1 MSIAPFVHLRNH
13 TAYSVAEG
21 ALTSDKIR
29 DLCRKYNMPAAGITD
44 TNNIFGGAEFSTH
57 LEEVGVQPILGTQLD
72 VDFDLPQV
80 SFPKDRYSQLIFLV
94 QNSVGYH
101 NLIKLISYAH
111 LRKKDTEYPHITL
124 DMFEGKTDGLIV
136 LSGGTKGVIGKCLLA
151 NNFDLAEEKCLI
163 LKKLFGDRFYIELQ
177 RHGLPEE
184 KKTEADFLKLAY
196 KHNIPL
202 VATNE
207 CFFATRDMY
216 QAHDVL
222 LCIAEGRFVDEE
234 DRRKETEEHYF
245 KTPDEMVELFS
256 DLPEAIE
263 NTIEIAKRCAY
274 KFTVSEPLLPH
285 VEKGEHFTIDE
296 NFASQIPSIKALAEK
311 TEASLKKFWNNFK
324 EDKRTSYQN
333 IIDDTINIISNPNTP
348 LDEIKKKIDIFTQ
361 TAMKLSE
368 AELLTKRAHEGLKV
382 RLEKAEIIGEEAQKP
397 YWERLE
403 YELSVIIGM
412 GFPGYFLI
420 VADFIG
426 WAKEHDIPVG
436 PGRGS
441 GAGSI
446 VAWAMKITDLNPLRF
461 GLLFERFLNPE
472 RVNMPDF
479 DIDFCEDRR
488 GEVIHYV
495 QEKYGADSVGQIITF
510 GQLKAKNAIKDVGR
524 VLRIGYSRCD
534 ELCKLIPTKVRFQ
547 NDKGEEIEKE
557 ANLTLCLKYVPEF
570 AEAVD
575 HDDVLK
581 GLINI
586 ALKIEGLFKSTG
598 MHAAG
603 VVIGDR
609 PLDELVALY
618 KTDKSDWPVTQYNM
632 KFIEN
637 TGLIKYDFLGL
648 KTLTV
653 IKKACD
659 MIYQNHGV
667 KIDINNVSMDDKP
680 TYELLQATNTPAIFQ
695 LESQGMQNVI
705 LGLKPDKIEDLV
717 ALVALYRPGP
727 MDNIPTYIARKF
739 GEKIEYLHPKLE
751 PILKETYG
759 IMVYQE
765 QVMEIGKQLAGYTKG
780 MADDL
785 RKAMGKKIKEKMDHH
800 REIFKE
806 GCLKVSGIEET
817 LSMKIFDAMAQFASY
832 GFNKSHAV
840 CYAWVCY
847 QTAYLKTHYAPEFMA
862 SSMTYDM
869 TDTDKLAFFADNV
882 KKMGIKILRPDIN
895 KSYEYFSV
903 ENGAIRYAMAA
914 IKNVGVGVVQAIV
927 AEREKNGP
935 FKNITDFIS
944 RVDPKNLNKRMLEN
958 LIKAGAFDDLEPNR
972 HKMFDNVNYIISQI
986 ASINKD
992 KETNQTSLF
1001 SLDEIEVKRDDIRL
1015 SEVPEWKPL
1024 ERLGFEKEVIGF
1036 YVSAHPLDVYEN
1048 SLIALNAKS
1057 STDVALIKENTKIC
1071 VAGIVEA
1078 AHLRT
1083 SKTGK
1088 NYIMAKI
1095 SDKTGIVDVLFFER
1109 KPSNYNPKFSK
1120 QEPRQSLEDIQT
1132 ILQSGKPILIYADTK
1147 CGDDGKVTL
1156 FGNKVEYLTLN
1167 TQLGTNMFIQ
1177 IDSVDAVRSVK
1188 KALSSIP
1195 PGYTTIHLQVI
1206 ENGKKVS
1213 ILLPEKKGMTTETL
1227 EMFKVIPN
1235 IVIHF

>member
-1 MSIAPFVHLRNH
+1 MTVAPFVHLRNH

-57 LEEVGVQPILGTQLD
+57 LEEVGVQPIFGTQLD
-72 VDFDLPQV
+72 VDFDLPES
-80 SFPKDRYSQLIFLV
+80 SFPKNRYAQLIFLV
-94 QNSVGYH
+94 KDEIGYH

-111 LRKKDTEYPHITL
+111 IRKKDVEFPHITT
-124 DMFEGKTDGLIV
+124 DMLIGKTDGLIV
-136 LSGGTKGVIGKCLLA
+136 LSGGIKGIIGKCLLA
-151 NNFDLAEEKCLI
+151 NNFDLAEEKCLF
-163 LKKLFGDRFYIELQ
+163 LKKLFGDRFYIEIQ
-177 RHGLPEE
+177 RHGLSDEI
-184 KKTEADFLKLAY
+184 KTEEDFLKLAY

-207 CFFATRDMY
+207 CYFATKDMY
-216 QAHDVL
+216 QAHDIL
-222 LCIAEGRFVDEE
+222 LCIAEGRYVDEE
-234 DRRKETEEHYF
+234 NRRKETEEHYF
-245 KTPDEMVELFS
+245 KSPDEMVELFS

-263 NTIEIAKRCAY
+263 NTIEIAKRCSY
-274 KFTVSEPLLPH
+274 KFTVSKPLLPH
-285 VEKGEHFTIDE
+285 VEKGADE
-296 NFASQIPSIKALAEK
+296 NKL
-311 TEASLKKFWNNFK
+311 
-324 EDKRTSYQN
+324 
-333 IIDDTINIISNPNTP
+333 
-348 LDEIKKKIDIFTQ
+348 
-361 TAMKLSE
+361 LSE
-368 AELLTKRAHEGLKV
+368 RAHEGLKE
-382 RLEKAEIIGEEAQKP
+382 RLKKANIISEEDQKP

-403 YELSVIIGM
+403 YELEVIIKM

-426 WAKEHDIPVG
+426 WAKDHDIPVG

-488 GEVIHYV
+488 GEVIRYV

-524 VLRIGYSRCD
+524 VLRIGYSKCD
-534 ELCKLIPTKVRFQ
+534 ELCKLIPTKVRFK
-547 NDKGEEIEKE
+547 NDKDEEVEKE
-557 ANLTLCLKYVPEF
+557 ANLSLCLKYVPEF
-570 AEAVD
+570 KDAVEN
-575 HDDVLK
+575 DDVLK

-653 IKKACD
+653 IKEACD
-659 MIYQNHGV
+659 MIYKNHGV
-667 KIDINNVSMDDKP
+667 KIDINNISMDDEE
-680 TYELLQATNTPAIFQ
+680 TYKLLQATNTPAIFQ

-806 GCLKVSGIEET
+806 GCLKVSGIDEK

-862 SSMTYDM
+862 ASMTHDM
-869 TDTDKLAFFADNV
+869 DDTDKIAFFADNV

-903 ENGAIRYAMAA
+903 EDGAIRYSMAA
-914 IKNVGVGVVQAIV
+914 VKNVGTGVVQAI
-927 AEREKNGP
+927 ATEREKNGP

-944 RVDPKNLNKRMLEN
+944 RIDPKNLNKRMLEN
-958 LIKAGAFDDLEPNR
+958 LIKAGAFDSLEPNR
-972 HKMFDNVNYIISQI
+972 NKMFQNVSYILSQI
-986 ASINKD
+986 ASVNKD

-1015 SEVPEWKPL
+1015 AEASEWKPL
-1024 ERLGFEKEVIGF
+1024 ERLGYEKEVIGF

-1048 SLIALNAKS
+1048 TLLAIKS
-1057 STDVALIKENTKIC
+1057 QKTTDIPEIKEDKKITI
-1071 VAGIVEA
+1071 AGIVESVN
-1078 AHLRT
+1078 LKT

-1088 NYIMAKI
+1088 KYITTKI
-1095 SDKTGIVDVLFFER
+1095 SDKFGVADVLFFER
-1109 KPSNYNPKFSK
+1109 KQSVYNSK
-1120 QEPRQSLEDIQT
+1120 YSKHEISQSLEEVKN
-1132 ILQSGKPILIYADTK
+1132 ILEGGKPVLIFADVK
-1147 CGDDGKVTL
+1147 HGDNGRITL
-1156 FGNKVEYLTLN
+1156 FGNKIEFLNLN
-1167 TQLGTNMFIQ
+1167 TQLGTNMFIK
-1177 IDSVDAVRSVK
+1177 IDNIDAVRAVK
-1188 KALSSIP
+1188 KTVDSIA
-1195 PGYTTIHLQVI
+1195 PGYTSIHLQTIVDEKI
-1206 ENGKKVS
+1206 VT
-1213 ILLPEKKGMTTETL
+1213 ITIPDKKGITTETIEL
-1227 EMFKVIPN
+1227 FKVIPN
-1235 IVIHF
+1235 ISIHF

>member
-29 DLCRKYNMPAAGITD
+29 DLCRKYGMPAAAITD

-72 VDFDLPQV
+72 VDFDLPTT

-94 QNSVGYH
+94 QNDVGYH

-111 LRKKDTEYPHITL
+111 LRKKDIEYPHITVDML
-124 DMFEGKTDGLIV
+124 DGKTDGLIV
-136 LSGGTKGVIGKCLLA
+136 LSGGIKGILGKCLLA
-151 NNFDLAEEKCLI
+151 NNPELAEEKCLL
-163 LKKLFGDRFYIELQ
+163 LKKLFGDRFYIEIQ
-177 RHGLPEE
+177 RHGLNDEKATE
-184 KKTEADFLKLAY
+184 KKFLDLAY

-207 CFFATRDMY
+207 CFFATRDMH

-222 LCIAEGRFVDEE
+222 LCIAGGRFVDEE

-245 KTPDEMVELFS
+245 KTPEEMVELFS

-263 NTIEIAKRCAY
+263 NTIQIAKRCAY
-274 KFTVSEPLLPH
+274 KFTVSKPLLPH
-285 VEKGEHFTIDE
+285 VEKGADE
-296 NFASQIPSIKALAEK
+296 NK
-311 TEASLKKFWNNFK
+311 
-324 EDKRTSYQN
+324 
-333 IIDDTINIISNPNTP
+333 
-348 LDEIKKKIDIFTQ
+348 
-361 TAMKLSE
+361 
-368 AELLTKRAHEGLKV
+368 LLTERAHEGLKV
-382 RLEKAEIIGEEAQKP
+382 RLEKAGIVGEEAQKP

-403 YELSVIIGM
+403 YELSVIIKM

-426 WAKEHDIPVG
+426 WAKAHDIPVG

-534 ELCKLIPTKVRFQ
+534 ELCKLIPTKVRYT
-547 NDKGEEIEKE
+547 NEKGEEVEKE
-557 ANLTLCLKYVPEF
+557 ANLTLCLNYVPEF
-570 AEAVD
+570 KDAVEK
-575 HDDVLK
+575 DDVLK

-659 MIYQNHGV
+659 MIYKNRGIKV
-667 KIDINNVSMDDKP
+667 DINNISMDDEA
-680 TYELLQATNTPAIFQ
+680 TYKLLQATNTPAIFQ

-806 GCLKVSGIEET
+806 GCLKVSGIDET

-862 SSMTYDM
+862 ASMTYDM
-869 TDTDKLAFFADNV
+869 SDTDKLAFFADNV

-895 KSYEYFSV
+895 KSFEYFSV
-903 ENGAIRYAMAA
+903 EDGAIRYAMAA
-914 IKNVGVGVVQAIV
+914 VKNVGVGVVQAIV

-944 RVDPKNLNKRMLEN
+944 RIDPKNINRRMLEN

-972 HKMFDNVNYIISQI
+972 HKMFENVNYILSQI

-1001 SLDEIEVKRDDIRL
+1001 SLDEIEVRRDDIRL
-1015 SEVPEWKPL
+1015 AEAPEWKPL

-1048 SLIALNAKS
+1048 TLMALQSKNTTDIAN
-1057 STDVALIKENTKIC
+1057 IKEDIEIRI
-1071 VAGIVEA
+1071 AGIVES

-1095 SDKTGIVDVLFFER
+1095 SDKFGVADVLFFER
-1109 KPSNYNPKFSK
+1109 KQSNFNPKFSK
-1120 QEPRQSLEDIQT
+1120 QEPRQSLENIKT
-1132 ILQSGKPILIYADTK
+1132 ILDSGKPILIYADVK
-1147 CGDDGKVTL
+1147 HGNDGRLSL
-1156 FGNKVEYLTLN
+1156 FGNKIEELTLN
-1167 TQLGTNMFIQ
+1167 IQLGSNMYIQ
-1177 IDSVDAVRSVK
+1177 INSVDAVRSVK
-1188 KALSSIP
+1188 KTLSSIT

-1213 ILLPEKKGMTTETL
+1213 VLLPEKKGITSETL
-1227 EMFKVIPN
+1227 ELFKVIPN
-1235 IVIHF
+1235 ITIHF